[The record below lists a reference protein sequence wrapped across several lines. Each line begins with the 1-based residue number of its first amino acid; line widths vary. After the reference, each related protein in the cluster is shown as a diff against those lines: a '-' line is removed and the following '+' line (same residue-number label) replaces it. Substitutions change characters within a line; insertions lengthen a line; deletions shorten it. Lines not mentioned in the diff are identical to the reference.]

1 MKKNDTIQLLL
12 LNPSENDA
20 VEITSTLRNAGL
32 TLQPKIVTKL
42 VDFTKAIKKKNY
54 DLILFKEGISNL
66 NLTNLLK
73 LLKSSKKN
81 DALIIYIGSKIKKKE
96 LSLFNEN
103 FNAIIADEED
113 DNLLVQTVKK
123 EFSALKIFR
132 CEHLLKQQLKDSE
145 NRCLQLIDN
154 SHDAIAYIHEG
165 MHILSND
172 PYYKM
177 FAYKSR
183 EDIEAMPIMDLVS
196 SKDTAKLKEFLRE
209 HSKQSSFSNNED
221 SSNSVL
227 KVNGIKE
234 NGSKF
239 QIKMEFQPATMQ
251 GEACLQLIIRND
263 KINQATLKKLN
274 THCQETGLYN
284 RSYFLEKLE
293 KTVEHAIDHN
303 SKSYLFFIVLDK
315 FMELKEKLGD
325 INTDRLIIDIAHL
338 IKKNITQDIFLARF
352 ESYRFSAIAT
362 MTNKEL
368 ALQAAE
374 KILKEVDNHIA
385 DISDKSITI
394 TCSIGISQID
404 SSGSGAQSILTE
416 VQKASTVAIEKGGNQ
431 IYFHIPDS
439 NDMNVRQLG
448 MYWYNEIN
456 NAIKQKRMFLVFQPF
471 VSLSGNNSENF
482 EIFIRLRNEK
492 GDTIF
497 PREFLTPIESSKYS
511 LHIDRWLISEA
522 IKKMAEQNKAG
533 FNNRFIIK
541 LTSASLSDEK
551 FIPWVAHNL
560 KRFKV
565 KGESLIFQITV
576 DQIAEN
582 LRQAKSISKE
592 LRKMACHFS
601 MDRFIDNDETNSL
614 LKHVSSVD
622 FIKFDRQ
629 MVNAISSDA
638 KKLKALTKA
647 CTQAN
652 KLNIRSIVP
661 YVEEAGSLT
670 VVWQSGADYIQGAFL
685 QEASQ
690 SLNFDFSNFS

>member
-12 LNPSENDA
+12 LDPSENDA
-20 VEITSTLRNAGL
+20 VKTTNILRNAGL

-42 VDFTKAIKKKNY
+42 VDFTKTIKKKNY
-54 DLILFKEGISNL
+54 DLILFKEGIV
-66 NLTNLLK
+66 NLTITHLLK
-73 LLKSSKKN
+73 LLASSKKN
-81 DALIIYIGSKIKKKE
+81 DALIIYMGNKMKKKE
-96 LSLFNEN
+96 LSLFNQN
-103 FNAIIADEED
+103 FNAIIEDED
-113 DNLLVQTVKK
+113 DGELMVQIVKK
-123 EFSALKIFR
+123 EFSALQIFR
-132 CEHLLKQQLKDSE
+132 HEHLLKQQLKDSE
-145 NRCLQLIDN
+145 IRCLQLIES

-183 EDIEAMPIMDLVS
+183 EDIEAMPIMDLVY

-209 HSKQSSFSNNED
+209 RSKQSQLSNNEEP
-221 SSNSVL
+221 SNSIL

-263 KINQATLKKLN
+263 KINQDALKKLN

-293 KTVEHAIDHN
+293 KSVEHAIDHN

-325 INTDRLIIDIAHL
+325 INTDQLIIDIAHF
-338 IKKNITQDIFLARF
+338 IKKNISQDIFLARF

-362 MTNKEL
+362 MSDKEL

-374 KILKEVDNHIA
+374 KIRLNVDNHIA
-385 DISDKSITI
+385 EINDKSVAV
-394 TCSIGISQID
+394 TCSIGIAQID

-416 VQKASTVAIEKGGNQ
+416 VQKASATAIQKGGNQ
-431 IYFHIPDS
+431 IYFHIPDA

-471 VSLSGNNSENF
+471 VSLSGNSSENF
-482 EIFIRLRNEK
+482 EVFIRLRNEK

-511 LHIDRWLISEA
+511 LHIDRWLIAEV
-522 IKKMAEQNKAG
+522 IKKLSEQQKLG

-541 LTSASLSDEK
+541 EDTYSDT
-551 FIPWVAHNL
+551 L
-560 KRFKV
+560 
-565 KGESLIFQITV
+565 
-576 DQIAEN
+576 
-582 LRQAKSISKE
+582 
-592 LRKMACHFS
+592 
-601 MDRFIDNDETNSL
+601 
-614 LKHVSSVD
+614 
-622 FIKFDRQ
+622 
-629 MVNAISSDA
+629 
-638 KKLKALTKA
+638 
-647 CTQAN
+647 
-652 KLNIRSIVP
+652 
-661 YVEEAGSLT
+661 
-670 VVWQSGADYIQGAFL
+670 
-685 QEASQ
+685 
-690 SLNFDFSNFS
+690 

>member
-12 LNPSENDA
+12 LDPSENDA
-20 VEITSTLRNAGL
+20 VKTTNILRNAGL

-42 VDFTKAIKKKNY
+42 VDFTKTIKKKNY
-54 DLILFKEGISNL
+54 DLILFKEGIV
-66 NLTNLLK
+66 NLTITHLLK
-73 LLKSSKKN
+73 LLASSKKN
-81 DALIIYIGSKIKKKE
+81 DALIIYMGNKMKKKE
-96 LSLFNEN
+96 LSLFNQN
-103 FNAIIADEED
+103 FNAIIEDED
-113 DNLLVQTVKK
+113 DGELMVQIVKK
-123 EFSALKIFR
+123 EFSALQIFR
-132 CEHLLKQQLKDSE
+132 HEHLLKQQLKDSE
-145 NRCLQLIDN
+145 IRCLQLIES

-183 EDIEAMPIMDLVS
+183 EDIEAMPIMDLVY

-209 HSKQSSFSNNED
+209 RSKQSQLSNNEEP
-221 SSNSVL
+221 SNSIL

-263 KINQATLKKLN
+263 KINQDALKKLN

-293 KTVEHAIDHN
+293 KSVEHAIDHN

-325 INTDRLIIDIAHL
+325 INTDQLIIDIAHF
-338 IKKNITQDIFLARF
+338 IKKNISQDIFLARF

-362 MTNKEL
+362 MSDKEL

-374 KILKEVDNHIA
+374 KIRLNVDNHIA
-385 DISDKSITI
+385 EINDKSVAV
-394 TCSIGISQID
+394 TCSIGIAQID

-416 VQKASTVAIEKGGNQ
+416 VQKASATAIQKGGNQ
-431 IYFHIPDS
+431 IYFHIPDA

-471 VSLSGNNSENF
+471 VSLSGNSSENF
-482 EIFIRLRNEK
+482 EVFIRLRNEK

-511 LHIDRWLISEA
+511 LHIDRWLIAEV
-522 IKKMAEQNKAG
+522 IKKLSEQQKLG

-551 FIPWVAHNL
+551 FIPWVVHNL
-560 KRFKV
+560 KRCKV
-565 KGESLIFQITV
+565 KGESLIFQIIV
-576 DQIAEN
+576 SQISEN
-582 LRQAKSISKE
+582 LRQAQIISKE
-592 LRKMACHFS
+592 LHKIGCHFS

-614 LKHVSSVD
+614 LKHVSGID

-629 MVNAISSDA
+629 VVEGISSDA
-638 KKLKALTKA
+638 KKLKALTKT

-652 KLNIRSIVP
+652 KLNIKTIVP

-670 VVWQSGADYIQGAFL
+670 VVWQSGADYIQGSFL
-685 QEASQ
+685 QEASE